1 MNEHSTPKASPDTFD
16 GDAISRADRE
26 FLASL
31 SDHPLVRH
39 PLYSVPPPPR
49 PNYDGCTTID
59 ERAEAQ
65 RACFPAALD
74 WMLVNYA
81 YCTAPS
87 WAKAASS
94 RWSTARYARS
104 PACAASCSPTRSWK
118 KARGAGSRRRP
129 SSMSG

>member
-49 PNYDGCTTID
+49 PDYDGCTTID

-65 RACFPAALD
+65 QACFPAALD

-81 YCTAPS
+81 YYTDALHGQ
-87 WAKAASS
+87 
-94 RWSTARYARS
+94 RRHHL
-104 PACAASCSPTRSWK
+104 
-118 KARGAGSRRRP
+118 AG
-129 SSMSG
+129 